1 MQSFPSLHSLVLS
14 LVTFGLSSG
23 LTWLLTQNLFA
34 GIAIGVL
41 TVILSGFSALITIR
55 KYRQYE
61 KSLRN
66 SLRNQIYQLES
77 EENQLYQSLYETRS
91 TQEQL
96 EASVTALNQECRQ
109 LIDRVSEL
117 HQQRNTL
124 YQETLNLQQQKEQQE
139 ASFQRIHNQTKVVE
153 KNKTEAKH
161 SLELTKT
168 QCQKLKTHVDSLQIE
183 AERLQLQ
190 IVDRKEQH
198 EQLKTEVNSLVQEKQ
213 DQEQAIANL
222 EKDIDNL
229 LQQRSQL
236 NSEIR
241 NQTNLPSNGVVA
253 VEKETTPRNLDD
265 IISISMVLPPEWQE
279 WLRFAQQLNSED
291 RTIFKAILEQDAATL
306 KQLADRRATMP
317 QVLVESLNENA
328 LKVIGDTL
336 FVMGD
341 NTLIPQVHEEY
352 SHLFFN
358 SIELKFKDFLQLH
371 ENRE

>member
-23 LTWLLTQNLFA
+23 FTWLLTQNLLI
-34 GIAIGVL
+34 GIAIGIL
-41 TVILSGFSALITIR
+41 TVILSTFGALVTIR

-66 SLRNQIYQLES
+66 SLRNQIYQLEG

-96 EASVTALNQECRQ
+96 EASITALNQECRQ

-117 HQQRNTL
+117 HQQRNNL

-139 ASFQRIHNQTKVVE
+139 ASFQRIQNQTKVVE
-153 KNKTEAKH
+153 KTKTEIKH
-161 SLELTKT
+161 SLEISKT
-168 QCQKLKTHVDSLQIE
+168 QLQKLKTQVDSLQIE

-190 IVDRKEQH
+190 IVDRKEQYK
-198 EQLKTEVNSLVQEKQ
+198 ELKTEITALVQEKL

-222 EKDIDNL
+222 EQDIDNL
-229 LQQRSQL
+229 LQRRSQL
-236 NSEIR
+236 NTEVKT
-241 NQTNLPSNGVVA
+241 QTKNSSNGAIA
-253 VEKETTPRNLDD
+253 VEKEAPPRKLDD
-265 IISISMVLPPEWQE
+265 VISISMVLPPEWQE
-279 WLRFAQQLNSED
+279 WLQFAQQLNSED
-291 RTIFKAILEQDAATL
+291 RTIFKAILDQDAVTL
-306 KQLADRRATMP
+306 KQVADRRAIMP

-328 LKVIGDTL
+328 LKVVGDTL
-336 FVMGD
+336 FVTGD

-352 SHLFFN
+352 AHLFLN
-358 SIELKFKDFLQLH
+358 SIELKFKDFLKLQ

>member
-1 MQSFPSLHSLVLS
+1 MQSFPSLHSLILS

-23 LTWLLTQNLFA
+23 LTWLLTQNLFI
-34 GIAIGVL
+34 GIAIGIL
-41 TVILSGFSALITIR
+41 TVILSTFGALITIR

-66 SLRNQIYQLES
+66 SLRNQIYQLEA

-96 EASVTALNQECRQ
+96 EASITALNQECRQ
-109 LIDRVSEL
+109 LIERVSEL

-124 YQETLNLQQQKEQQE
+124 YQETLNLQHQKEQEE
-139 ASFQRIHNQTKVVE
+139 ASFHRIQNQTKVVE
-153 KNKTEAKH
+153 KSKTEIKH

-168 QCQKLKTHVDSLQIE
+168 QLQKLKTQVDSLQIE

-190 IVDRKEQH
+190 IVDRKEQY
-198 EQLKTEVNSLVQEKQ
+198 EKLKEDVNFLEQEKQ
-213 DQEQAIANL
+213 NQEQAIANL
-222 EKDIDNL
+222 EQDIDNL
-229 LQQRSQL
+229 LQRRSQL
-236 NSEIR
+236 NTEIKI
-241 NQTNLPSNGVVA
+241 QTETPSNGVIA
-253 VEKETTPRNLDD
+253 VDTKNRTHHLDD

-279 WLRFAQQLNSED
+279 WLQFAQQLTPED
-291 RTIFKAILEQDAATL
+291 RTIFKVILDQDAVTF
-306 KQLADRRATMP
+306 KKLADGRATMP

-336 FVMGD
+336 FVTGD

-352 SHLFFN
+352 AHLFLN
-358 SIELKFKDFLQLH
+358 SIELKFKDFLNLH